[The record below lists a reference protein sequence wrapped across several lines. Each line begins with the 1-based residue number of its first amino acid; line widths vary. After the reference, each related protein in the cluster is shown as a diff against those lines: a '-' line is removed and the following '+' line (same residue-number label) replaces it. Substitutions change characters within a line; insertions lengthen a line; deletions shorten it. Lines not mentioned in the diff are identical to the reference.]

1 MFTLTDEQD
10 YVASEAV
17 KWFLYGNEQVFQYA
31 APPGAGK
38 SVVLNEIIMRL
49 GLNPLTEVAAM
60 SYIGSASLVMRM
72 KGLLSAK
79 TAHSWIYNIIGVNMI
94 DENGKIMMDPLL
106 NVPIQ
111 QQKFIP
117 VDRLPDGIKLIAID
131 EGYSMPLKMR
141 STIEKFGIKVIVCGD
156 TEQLGPV
163 NDQPAYLTS
172 GKIYRLT
179 KRLRQQGSEDIAYI
193 TKTVNAGL
201 PLLNGYYGNSLV
213 INYNELTDNMLM
225 RADMV
230 ICCKNSTRDYL
241 NNRMRACGGYRGPLP
256 HYGEKIVCRK
266 NNWLENVEF
275 TNGTSVSLV
284 NGLTGRV
291 LNNPDA
297 STLENNLFSLSFSP
311 DLCRD
316 ALFNTRANYN
326 YMIADYKTRQAIKN
340 NKYEVGNMFEFA
352 NAVTCHVAQGS
363 EAKKVVYISEKM
375 RPDMQH
381 RLDNVGASRATSQL
395 IYVKA

>member
-1 MFTLTDEQD
+1 
-10 YVASEAV
+10 
-17 KWFLYGNEQVFQYA
+17 
-31 APPGAGK
+31 
-38 SVVLNEIIMRL
+38 
-49 GLNPLTEVAAM
+49 
-60 SYIGSASLVMRM
+60 
-72 KGLLSAK
+72 
-79 TAHSWIYNIIGVNMI
+79 MI

-141 STIEKFGIKVIVCGD
+141 STIEKFGIKIIVCGD

-213 INYNELTDNMLM
+213 INYNELTDNMHM
-225 RADMV
+225 WADMV

-326 YMIADYKTRQAIKN
+326 YMTADYKTRQAIKN

-363 EAKKVVYISEKM
+363 EAKKVV
-375 RPDMQH
+375 
-381 RLDNVGASRATSQL
+381 
-395 IYVKA
+395 